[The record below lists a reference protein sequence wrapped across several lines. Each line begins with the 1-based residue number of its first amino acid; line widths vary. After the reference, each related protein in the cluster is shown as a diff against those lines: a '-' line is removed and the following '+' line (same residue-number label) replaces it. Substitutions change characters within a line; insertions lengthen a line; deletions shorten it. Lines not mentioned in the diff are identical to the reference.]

1 MYNNRIYIFLKN
13 IWPNV
18 YRIIN
23 NWFSFLLRLL
33 KQTMHIAMRQIKPN

>member
-1 MYNNRIYIFLKN
+1 MYNNSIYIFLKN

-18 YRIIN
+18 YRHIN

-33 KQTMHIAMRQIKPN
+33 KQTIGIAVKQIKP